1 MKFPSKIL
9 SGALIFLG
17 TIWLLMAIVVSE
29 ALYPGYQ
36 ITQMISDLGVGS
48 TAPIFNISI
57 IFCGILIIVASYLL
71 RKAETDIFFS
81 ALMAVIGICQV
92 CVGLFPE
99 NTGAPHII
107 PASIMFLSG
116 FVITIVSYRIFSPP
130 WAWFSIAIGII
141 VLSAIILLIT
151 KYPAGLGS
159 GGLERVIAYP
169 LLFWA
174 LGSSAI
180 LMAPEK

>member
-9 SGALIFLG
+9 AGALIFLG

-29 ALYPGYQ
+29 VLYPGYQ
-36 ITQMISDLGVGS
+36 ATQMISDLGVGS
-48 TAPIFNISI
+48 TASIFNTSI
-57 IFCGILIIVASYLL
+57 IFCGVLIIAASYLL
-71 RKAETDIFFS
+71 RKAGTDILFS
-81 ALMAVIGICQV
+81 ALMAVIGLCQV

-99 NTGAPHII
+99 NMGALHII
-107 PASIMFLSG
+107 PASIVFLSG
-116 FVITIVSYRIFSPP
+116 CVIAIVSYRVFLPP

-141 VLSAIILLIT
+141 VLLAIILFIT
-151 KYPAGLGS
+151 KYPTGLS
-159 GGLERVIAYP
+159 PGGLERVIAYP